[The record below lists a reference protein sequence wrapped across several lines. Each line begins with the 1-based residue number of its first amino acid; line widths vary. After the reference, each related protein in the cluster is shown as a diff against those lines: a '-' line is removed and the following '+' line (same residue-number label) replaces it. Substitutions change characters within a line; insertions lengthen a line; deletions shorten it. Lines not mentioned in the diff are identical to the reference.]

1 MPKRSRISFE
11 NVTIDDERF
20 KDAKLV
26 HKLNIWVDMFLNDP
40 DDEKAHYN
48 ATERNSLNLADPFE
62 RAWLML
68 TSSSYTPSNGDLDN
82 WLVDVFGLP
91 KEDRDD
97 AENWVVYP
105 NLGGVETCI
114 EEIFDGGK
122 FDIQGCDH
130 LFAAFVM
137 LDYAFNSAVLK
148 DYLKDMIERLKDVPG
163 LERDMN
169 RARHTLAFF
178 ENRLQYDVVKTFMQ
192 SIREKDTKT
201 AQYMAYAL
209 DSPYEQPSRPGIR
222 RKLAIER
229 ICNKKIARKYSRDKD
244 DVF

>member
-1 MPKRSRISFE
+1 MPKRARASLDS
-11 NVTIDDERF
+11 VTIDSERF

-26 HKLNIWVDMFLNDP
+26 RKLHHMVDKLLNSSDG
-40 DDEKAHYN
+40 EAHYN
-48 ATERNSLNLADPFE
+48 ATEINSRNLADPFE
-62 RAWLML
+62 CAWSML
-68 TSSSYTPSNGDLDN
+68 TFSCYTPSNGDLDE
-82 WLVDVFGLP
+82 WLVQVFGLP
-91 KEDRDD
+91 KEDRDN
-97 AENWVVYP
+97 AENVVVYP

-114 EEIFDGGK
+114 EDIFEKGE
-122 FDIQGCDH
+122 FSIQSCDH

-169 RARHTLAFF
+169 RARHILSFF

-192 SIREKDTKT
+192 SIKEKDTNT

-209 DSPYEQPSRPGIR
+209 DWPYEQPGRTGIR
-222 RKLAIER
+222 RKLAIEK
-229 ICNKKIARKYSRDKD
+229 ICNKKIARKYSCDND
-244 DVF
+244 DDA